1 MIFGLDSDVVL
12 FVTAIVLV
20 VGLNLY
26 FQHRSRVAQLKMLKT
41 LEKMGQKQPSE
52 LSVEKETRNGTP
64 LQYGALV
71 ILLCIAGVLAT
82 FTLQRESAIAAFDH
96 AGVVVR
102 AVASDAT
109 ISDRVHLVQLE
120 GDRMLVLLNRV
131 FRVD

>member
-26 FQHRSRVAQLKMLKT
+26 FQHLSRVAELKMLKT
-41 LEKMGQKQPSE
+41 LEKAGQARPSE
-52 LSVEKETRNGTP
+52 PSVEKDARDGTP

-71 ILLCIAGVLAT
+71 ILLCIGGVLAT
-82 FTLQRESAIAAFDH
+82 FTLQRERAMAAFDH

-102 AVASDAT
+102 AVASDAV

-120 GDRMLVLLNRV
+120 GDRMLVLLNGV

>member
-1 MIFGLDSDVVL
+1 MIFGLDSDAVL
-12 FVTAIVLV
+12 FVAAIVLV
-20 VGLNLY
+20 AGLNLY

-41 LEKMGQKQPSE
+41 LEKMGQRRPSE
-52 LSVEKETRNGTP
+52 PAMEKKTRDGTT

-71 ILLCIAGVLAT
+71 ILLCIGGVLAT
-82 FTLQRESAIAAFDH
+82 FTLQRERAIAAFDH

-109 ISDRVHLVQLE
+109 ISDRVHVVQLE
-120 GDRMLVLLNRV
+120 GDRMLALLDRV